1 MTCGNVLGGQP
12 LRKAI
17 AGHGRLSRTGQLGR
31 RQEPYLVDFKDRNA
45 GIRSDSPGRDHE
57 PGPES
62 PPARTPA
69 SEVDQ
74 AGRSLAY
81 RGLRRQADDLRTT
94 APTASRCRTD
104 SLGALE
110 TRAPSLASS
119 QGSTS
124 RWVLLILERLLHS
137 CDELHVARR
146 DVPISHHEERRK
158 RQDPEAGVRA
168 RGVRPLQPPHGA
180 SRTAPHARID
190 RPPARP
196 PAGAAPAAGAAAAPR
211 LR

>member
-1 MTCGNVLGGQP
+1 M
-12 LRKAI
+12 
-17 AGHGRLSRTGQLGR
+17 
-31 RQEPYLVDFKDRNA
+31 VDFKDRNA

-158 RQDPEAGVRA
+158 RLVPEAETQA
-168 RGVRPLQPPHGA
+168 RGIRPLQPSHGA

-190 RPPARP
+190 RLPARP
-196 PAGAAPAAGAAAAPR
+196 PAGAAPAAAAAAAPR